1 MRLVGDTHGAGVTGS
16 IRRVTPGIRS
26 VSPRTARNRPHAQ
39 NGSTP
44 TQAPVASH
52 DTTANVVGV
61 IRNAERM
68 LRIQSVTAR
77 AVTPPVTQRACRA

>member
-1 MRLVGDTHGAGVTGS
+1 M
-16 IRRVTPGIRS
+16 RRVTPGIRS
-26 VSPRTARNRPHAQ
+26 VSPRSARTSPHSQ
-39 NGSTP
+39 NGSTA

-61 IRNAERM
+61 MRKAARM
-68 LRIQSVTAR
+68 LRNQRPSAS